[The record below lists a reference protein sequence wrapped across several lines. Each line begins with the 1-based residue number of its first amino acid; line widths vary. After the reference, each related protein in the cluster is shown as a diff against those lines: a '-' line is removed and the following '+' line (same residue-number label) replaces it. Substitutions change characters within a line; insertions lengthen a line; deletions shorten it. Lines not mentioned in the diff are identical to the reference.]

1 MKKNI
6 ILSED
11 QLRMLSDKM
20 KNVKEDKHDH
30 GKTSMA
36 KKQLFTI
43 ATLASK
49 MWESMSDDEVLEDWQ
64 ESKIAQCEQSVIAVV
79 KSFMY
84 DEFVDKPQGLE
95 GITLDDIII
104 GQ

>member
-6 ILSED
+6 IVSEE
-11 QLRMLSDKM
+11 QLRMLSDKV
-20 KNVKEDKHDH
+20 KTVKEDKRSH
-30 GKTSMA
+30 SMA

-43 ATLASK
+43 STLANK
-49 MWESMSDDEVLEDWQ
+49 MWEEMDDNEQLEDWQ
-64 ESKIAQCEQSVIAVV
+64 ESKIAQAEQSIIAVV

-84 DEFVDKPQGLE
+84 DEFIETPQGLE
-95 GITLDDIII
+95 GINLDDIVI

>member
-6 ILSED
+6 IVSEEQLKVLSEK
-11 QLRMLSDKM
+11 L
-20 KNVKEDKHDH
+20 KNVNENKESH
-30 GKTSMA
+30 SMA

-43 ATLASK
+43 ATLANK
-49 MWESMSDDEVLEDWQ
+49 MWESMDDNEELEDWQ
-64 ESKIAQCEQSVIAVV
+64 ESKIAQSEQSIIAVV

-84 DEFVDKPQGLE
+84 DEIVDKPKGLE
-95 GITLDDIII
+95 GINLDDIVI

>member
-6 ILSED
+6 IVSED
-11 QLRMLSDKM
+11 QLRLLSNKV
-20 KNVKEDKHDH
+20 KTIKEDKDGH
-30 GKTSMA
+30 SMA

-49 MWESMSDDEVLEDWQ
+49 MWEEMSDDEQLEDWQ
-64 ESKIAQCEQSVIAVV
+64 ESKIAQAEQSIIAVV

-84 DEFVDKPQGLE
+84 DEYIEKPQGLE
-95 GITLDDIII
+95 GMNLEDIII